1 MASARFWS
9 QSNDIALMRLRLFKR
24 VALVFPLVFG
34 AYGCSSGQDASS
46 GSLPPEGMSAAA
58 GSLSAGGNADTGGAG
73 GATGIVEQ
81 GGSAGPSGSKG
92 SAGSAASYA
101 GAVAVIPPTWN
112 SAKSQTLTDEQ
123 LQAEYDDW
131 KKAHAEACSNGSWV
145 VVTDGNVASQAI
157 GYGML
162 LAAGMADQPLFDG
175 LWKYYQ
181 DHLDKNGL
189 MNQTTGKCDAP
200 ANNNSN
206 AAADGDLDTT
216 MALLQAAA
224 RWPSAGYLPK
234 AQALAAK
241 ILQFESDMCSG
252 RRVLRPGDAFGGC
265 SDPNDQRINPSYFTP
280 GYYKV
285 FAHYFTEQA
294 AAWSA
299 LADGSYQLYAIYQ
312 ARMDS
317 LVPDW
322 SGPDGSDNGS
332 SYSND
337 ACRTPWRVAVDYG
350 WTGDTRAKTF
360 MQNIAGWVDAH
371 GGLPQAAPVQN
382 SAFVGALALS
392 GGYEQGKFDGYLA
405 AWLNAK
411 LDDRAYYPG
420 TLRVLYL
427 LVATGKFSST
437 L

>member
-1 MASARFWS
+1 MNA
-9 QSNDIALMRLRLFKR
+9 
-24 VALVFPLVFG
+24 G
-34 AYGCSSGQDASS
+34 AGPG
-46 GSLPPEGMSAAA
+46 
-58 GSLSAGGNADTGGAG
+58 SAGAPAASGGAG
-73 GATGIVEQ
+73 GVTSIVGH
-81 GGSAGPSGSKG
+81 GGSVGQSGSKG
-92 SAGSAASYA
+92 SAGSSASYA
-101 GAVAVIPPTWN
+101 GAVAVAPPTWN
-112 SAKSQTLTDEQ
+112 SAKSETLTDEQ
-123 LQAEYDDW
+123 LQAEYDQW
-131 KKAHAEACSNGSWV
+131 KKAHAESCSNGSWAV
-145 VVTDGNVASQAI
+145 LNEGNVLSSGI

-162 LAAGMADQPLFDG
+162 LAAAMADQPLFDG

-189 MNQTTGKCDAP
+189 MNKTTGKCDAP
-200 ANNNSN
+200 GNNSSN
-206 AAADGDLDTT
+206 AATDGDLDTT

-224 RWPSAGYLPK
+224 RWPSAGYLLK
-234 AQALAAK
+234 AQALAGK
-241 ILQFESDMCSG
+241 ILQFESEMCSG

-265 SDPNDQRINPSYFTP
+265 SDPYDQRINPSYFSP

-312 ARMDS
+312 ARMDN

-332 SYSND
+332 SYSED

-350 WTGDTRAKTF
+350 WTGDTRAKIF
-360 MQNIAGWVDAH
+360 MQNVATWVDAH
-371 GGLPQAAPVQN
+371 GGLPKAAQAQN
-382 SAFVGALALS
+382 SAFVGAFALA
-392 GGYEQGKFDGYLA
+392 GGYEQGKFDGYLS

-411 LDDRAYYPG
+411 LDDEAYYPG

-427 LVATGKFSST
+427 TVAAGKFSST